1 MWETH
6 ETWSNTISSSWTTGG
21 TAECLE
27 DLRAKLIRV
36 ARQLGSW
43 NRNTFG
49 IVRKEIKSL
58 KLELERLRS
67 IPDRTAPTHVELKIN
82 EKLVELYHREEL
94 MWRQRARLEW
104 LSAGDRNTRFF
115 HLRASQRRKRNM
127 IKALANSLGVLTED
141 PGELK
146 ALVNDFYKSLYTSEG
161 VAGMDDVLSKV
172 LVKVTD

>member
-1 MWETH
+1 
-6 ETWSNTISSSWTTGG
+6 
-21 TAECLE
+21 
-27 DLRAKLIRV
+27 
-36 ARQLGSW
+36 
-43 NRNTFG
+43 
-49 IVRKEIKSL
+49 
-58 KLELERLRS
+58 
-67 IPDRTAPTHVELKIN
+67 
-82 EKLVELYHREEL
+82 

-104 LSAGDRNTRFF
+104 LSAGDRNTHFF